1 MNAGMAGEKIRR
13 DADGGRHRTFD
24 TRSRTPRCDTLI
36 AMAKKTKTPPPA
48 IETIMQRADDFARR
62 EPAKA
67 VVSGFGAGFLL
78 NLLPLRAIASV
89 FVAIA
94 FSCLRPALLFLGLM
108 KACEFCRTNK
118 PNNDRHE

>member
-1 MNAGMAGEKIRR
+1 MW
-13 DADGGRHRTFD
+13 F
-24 TRSRTPRCDTLI
+24 
-36 AMAKKTKTPPPA
+36 AMAKQTKTPPPA
-48 IETIMQRADDFARR
+48 IESIMQRADDFARR

-78 NLLPLRAIASV
+78 NLLPLRAIASAL
-89 FVAIA
+89 VAIA

-118 PNNDRHE
+118 THTDRHE